1 MTDTTATT
9 RNEFQDDITI
19 SDILVALG
27 QEKNTLITT
36 TLVGICASLALALL
50 LPRFYTARTVLLPPS
65 QQSSSA
71 ASALAQLGAMGGGIA
86 GLAAGVKTPDEL
98 YVALLKSR
106 SVQDDLIAKF
116 KLKQRYDTKLLETT
130 RKKLAG
136 NMVIATDKKT
146 GLITVD
152 ADDKDPVFAAQLA
165 NAHADALR
173 RMLGRI
179 AVTDAQQKRQFLQEQ
194 VSKTQTAQ
202 NAAEL
207 KFRQAQAA
215 SGLVVSQ
222 ALAEGGVRE
231 SAQLRG
237 QIAAREVQLQTLSHF
252 ATPNHPDVQ
261 RVAAELAALRRQLT
275 NIEQGSGTSSGQ
287 NASGMEAVQAF
298 RDMKVQETLLQGLIA
313 QLEMARADEAKEGP
327 LLQQVDVAI
336 APEKPK
342 KPKRSFVVI
351 VGTIASFVLGLLL
364 VALKLSLKKDDDS
377 WRRVR
382 AAWKFGRNKEQT

>member
-1 MTDTTATT
+1 MTDTTATA
-9 RNEFQDDITI
+9 RNEFHDDIAI

-36 TLVGICASLALALL
+36 TLVGICASVALALL
-50 LPRFYTARTVLLPPS
+50 LPRFYTARTVLLPPQ

-71 ASALAQLGAMGGGIA
+71 ASALAQLGAMGGSIA
-86 GLAAGVKTPDEL
+86 GLAAGAKTPDEL

-130 RKKLAG
+130 RKKLSG
-136 NMVIATDKKT
+136 NMVIASDKKT
-146 GLITVD
+146 GLISVD

-165 NAHADALR
+165 NAHVDSLR
-173 RMLGRI
+173 KMLGRI
-179 AVTDAQQKRQFLQEQ
+179 ALTDAQQKRQFLQEQ

-202 NAAEL
+202 NTAEL

-237 QIAAREVQLQTLSHF
+237 QIAAREVQLQTLSRF

-287 NASGMEAVQAF
+287 NVSGMEAVQAF
-298 RDMKVQETLLQGLIA
+298 RDMKVQETMLQGLLA
-313 QLEMARADEAKEGP
+313 QLELARADEAKEGP

-364 VALKLSLKKDDDS
+364 VALKLSLKKDGGS
-377 WRRVR
+377 WQRVS
-382 AAWKFGRNKEQT
+382 AAWKFGGNKEQA